1 MYKHIEK
8 YITQLINDST
18 EDKYMWNLEKILHNK
33 PMSWNYIDGCMFNSL
48 LELYAITKDETYFN
62 FTKKCIDQFVLEDG
76 SIKTYNIHKHVLDDI
91 CESRV
96 LFYLYNHTKDEK
108 YLKAINY
115 TYEHIKVQPR
125 TYEGS
130 FYHKDI
136 YPNQVWLDG
145 FYMTMPFYSN
155 YYNMTKD
162 ENILV
167 DILSQYK
174 IARHRLFDD
183 KYQLYYHGYDASKKA
198 FWADKETGLSKSF
211 WLRAMGWFFVSLV
224 DVYGI
229 VENEEFR
236 HELSLLIKELAD
248 GVLQYQDSKT
258 KLFYQV
264 VNQGNREPNYV
275 ETSGSAMIS
284 YALMKASRL
293 NILDSKYKVIG
304 KEIFD
309 GICEHALA
317 INDDK
322 LTLKGICLVAGLG
335 PENNT
340 RRDGT
345 FEYYMSEPVVE
356 NDAKGVAP
364 FIMAYVEVKRDL
376 NA

>member
-33 PMSWNYIDGCMFNSL
+33 PMNWNYIDGCMFNSL

-96 LFYLYNHTKDEK
+96 LFYLYNKTKDEK
-108 YLKAINY
+108 YLNAINY

-183 KYQLYYHGYDASKKA
+183 KYQLYYHGYDASKTA
-198 FWADKETGLSKSF
+198 FWTDKETGLSKSF